1 MTLSNGNE
9 VNGNGDIPSLKDLSA
24 EAAAVIDAVNGKIYL
39 SNVNNYDNDKSRVA
53 LTLLVDLYHN

>member
-24 EAAAVIDAVNGKIYL
+24 EAAAVIDAVNGKIFFL
-39 SNVNNYDNDKSRVA
+39 DINNCDIQKNFC
-53 LTLLVDLYHN
+53 HWHF

>member
-39 SNVNNYDNDKSRVA
+39 SNINNYDN
-53 LTLLVDLYHN
+53 HNGTGISS

>member
-24 EAAAVIDAVNGKIYL
+24 EAAAVIDAVNGKIFL
-39 SNVNNYDNDKSRVA
+39 SNMTNCDIHKKMPLA
-53 LTLLVDLYHN
+53 LLVDLYHN

>member
-24 EAAAVIDAVNGKIYL
+24 EAAAVIDAVNGKIYF
-39 SNVNNYDNDKSRVA
+39 SNISNYDNHKVA
-53 LTLLVDLYHN
+53 LALLLNLYHN

>member
-24 EAAAVIDAVNGKIYL
+24 EAAAVIDAVNGKIFL
-39 SNVNNYDNDKSRVA
+39 SNINNYDIEMVA
-53 LTLLVDLYHN
+53 LALLVNLYHT

>member
-24 EAAAVIDAVNGKIYL
+24 EAAAVIDAVNGKIFFL
-39 SNVNNYDNDKSRVA
+39 DINNCDIHKNFC
-53 LTLLVDLYHN
+53 HWHF

>member
-24 EAAAVIDAVNGKIYL
+24 EAAAVIDAVNGKIYF
-39 SNVNNYDNDKSRVA
+39 SNISNYDN
-53 LTLLVDLYHN
+53 HNTGTST

>member
-24 EAAAVIDAVNGKIYL
+24 EAAAVIDAVNGKIFF
-39 SNVNNYDNDKSRVA
+39 SNMNNCDIHKKFLP

>member
-24 EAAAVIDAVNGKIYL
+24 EAAAVIDAVNGKIFL
-39 SNVNNYDNDKSRVA
+39 SNMTNCDIHKKRKWW
-53 LTLLVDLYHN
+53 HWHF